1 MAIFGVWMWPESV
14 QTEGSQAVVSRLAR
28 IGVTDIFFLTKGL
41 AGTASY
47 QSCIAPPCCER
58 DLLGELLDASHGVGM
73 RVHAWLTSASDEY
86 YKNLHPESGRCHL
99 TRGRD
104 RALISL
110 TDEDYISYMEQI
122 IRELCAGYPIDGLH
136 LDYIRYNHLLYGW
149 SEEDCARYA
158 QEGADISHLR
168 KLMERTFLREEQNEP
183 DCIFDAF
190 RAGDESALALART
203 RRKDVVSFA
212 KAIITA
218 AKSEKPDLLLS
229 AALMPEGAYEDIAF
243 SDLHYGQNYEDA
255 AQLYDLA
262 LPMAYSKAY
271 EKDANWVLNVAK
283 GTMRRGLKTLVGLH
297 AYEGGTGTTLK
308 NDIAALEHANAEG
321 VCLFRYG
328 AFALAEIKDCTARL
342 YNPTKTPI
350 TSLRCQKGNDLFTL
364 DAAIAAGEEQRFTL
378 PFTPD
383 LLEAFSADAP
393 VCVYLT
399 HDTP

>member
-14 QTEGSQAVVSRLAR
+14 QTEGAQAVVSRLAR
-28 IGVTDIFFLTKGL
+28 IGVTDIFFLTRGL
-41 AGTASY
+41 AGTTSY
-47 QSCIAPPCCER
+47 QSRIAPPCCNR
-58 DLLGELLDASHGVGM
+58 DLLGELLDAAHGAGM
-73 RVHAWLTSASDEY
+73 RVHAWLTSASDEH

-110 TDEDYISYMEQI
+110 TDEDYIAYMEQV

-149 SEEDCARYA
+149 SEADCARYA
-158 QEGADISHLR
+158 KEGADISHLR
-168 KLMERTFLREEQNEP
+168 ALMERTFLHEEQNEP
-183 DCIFDAF
+183 ECIFDAY

-203 RRKDVVSFA
+203 RRKDVVRFA
-212 KAIITA
+212 KAMIAA
-218 AKSEKPDLLLS
+218 AKAEKPDLLLS
-229 AALMPEGAYEDIAF
+229 AALMPEGAYEDTAF

-262 LPMAYSKAY
+262 LPMAYSMAY
-271 EKDANWVLNVAK
+271 EKDAAWVLDVAE

-297 AYEGGTGTTLK
+297 AYEGGTGATLK
-308 NDIAALEHANAEG
+308 NDIAALEHAPAKG

-328 AFALAEIKDCTARL
+328 AFVLAEITDCTARI

-350 TSLRCQKGNDLFTL
+350 TSLRCQKGNDVFTFN
-364 DAAIAAGEEQRFTL
+364 AAIAAGQEQRITL
-378 PFTPD
+378 PFVPD
-383 LLEAFSADAP
+383 LIEVFSQDTP
-393 VCVYLT
+393 VCVYLA
-399 HDTP
+399 P